1 MKLGHTEKPRV
12 VIDTNI
18 VISAPLSKES
28 SPAKIFELLLVEEI
42 ENYTSEEII
51 KEIKGV
57 FKREKIK
64 SKLSQDKINFIIEN
78 FRKSS
83 KIVKPHAKLYVIKE
97 DPSDNKILECAET
110 AKADFIISG
119 DMHLRELINYKNIRI
134 SSPKEFLEMYLQ
146 HKRISR

>member
-18 VISAPLSKES
+18 VISVPLSKES

-78 FRKSS
+78 FRKFS
-83 KIVKPHAKLYVIKE
+83 KIIRPSIKLNIIKE
-97 DPSDNKILECAET
+97 DLFDNKILECAET

-119 DMHLRELINYKNIRI
+119 DMHLRGLINYKNMRI
-134 SSPKEFLEMYLQ
+134 SSPKEFLEIYLQ
-146 HKRISR
+146 HKRIGR